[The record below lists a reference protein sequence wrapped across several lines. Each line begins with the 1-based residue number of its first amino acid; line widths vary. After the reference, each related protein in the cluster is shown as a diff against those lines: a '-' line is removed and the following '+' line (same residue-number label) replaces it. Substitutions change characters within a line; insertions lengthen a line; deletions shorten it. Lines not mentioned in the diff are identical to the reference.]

1 MSGNV
6 DMGEKRQTRHP
17 LRVIMGRLIYLAW
30 KIYFAF
36 SVPVVRII
44 LKFPICEII
53 FTNLKYPVQQFFKLK
68 LTRSFFKSNTRQIFP
83 RDGCFKM
90 PTFSGAVK
98 NAEEETIRRFAH
110 D

>member
-68 LTRSFFKSNTRQIFP
+68 LTRSFFKSKVIPDKYFQ
-83 RDGCFKM
+83 
-90 PTFSGAVK
+90 
-98 NAEEETIRRFAH
+98 ETVVSKCQRFLVL
-110 D
+110 